1 MEWVSNNDSIFL
13 KYTCN
18 TLLNIYDIDVSSCR
32 SYDTLELNTN
42 ILQEEA
48 RLAQPNVDQTEVKRY
63 VTTGNVYET
72 LNVKNSI
79 GDMGT
84 YQHLLLDIPMTEIGS
99 IITKKQ
105 KENAEGFKRDYAVC
119 IFNKMSL

>member
-48 RLAQPNVDQTEVKRY
+48 RLAQTNVDQTEVKRY

-72 LNVKNSI
+72 LNVPI